1 MICSSPELRKQE
13 IQHLK
18 QVFYEKNDY
27 QEQVIRLQN
36 KLKQNNKYNTVI
48 HSNNLTMDNFEQ
60 PSTTSEEKAMLLI
73 PHQEQKDDFTTKSM
87 RKRLKT
93 LLPNNFNMQIAFK
106 VRNLIHLLKSKTV
119 NSENK
124 HNLVYHGKCPANN
137 FNSDYIGEIGQCI

>member
-1 MICSSPELRKQE
+1 MICSSPELWKQE

-60 PSTTSEEKAMLLI
+60 PSTTSEEKAMLLL

-93 LLPNNFNMQIAFK
+93 LLPNNFNTQIAFK

-119 NSENK
+119 NFENK

>member
-1 MICSSPELRKQE
+1 MICCSPELRKQE

-60 PSTTSEEKAMLLI
+60 PSTTSEEKAMLLL

-87 RKRLKT
+87 RKTLKT
-93 LLPNNFNMQIAFK
+93 LLPNNFNTQIAFK

-119 NSENK
+119 NFENK

-137 FNSDYIGEIGQCI
+137 FNSDYIGEIGQCL

>member
-60 PSTTSEEKAMLLI
+60 PATTSEEKAMLLL

-93 LLPNNFNMQIAFK
+93 LLPNNFNTQIAFK

-119 NSENK
+119 NFENK

>member
-18 QVFYEKNDY
+18 QVFHEKNDY

-60 PSTTSEEKAMLLI
+60 PSTTSEEKTMLLL
-73 PHQEQKDDFTTKSM
+73 PHQEQKDDFTTKSINE
-87 RKRLKT
+87 KT
-93 LLPNNFNMQIAFK
+93 KDIATK
-106 VRNLIHLLKSKTV
+106 
-119 NSENK
+119 
-124 HNLVYHGKCPANN
+124 
-137 FNSDYIGEIGQCI
+137 

>member
-36 KLKQNNKYNTVI
+36 KLKQNNKYNNVI

-93 LLPNNFNMQIAFK
+93 LLPNNFNTQIAFK

-119 NSENK
+119 NFENK

-137 FNSDYIGEIGQCI
+137 FNSDYIGEIGQCL

>member
-93 LLPNNFNMQIAFK
+93 LLPNNFNTQIAFK
-106 VRNLIHLLKSKTV
+106 VRNLIYLLKSKTV